1 MQRVAR
7 GSGRWTELT
16 LDGLNK
22 LMLLVEERLFPGEE
36 LAAAMAAATVGDT
49 LAPTAAAAATSGPG
63 VPGAREGDVARA
75 SSVSSEM
82 EGGWGEDGTT
92 AGALSHL
99 VECMLEVSFGGLLF
113 VLLCRIWFRPVRFGR
128 VEKKSAWFGMLFLRS
143 STLDWF
149 RWM

>member
-7 GSGRWTELT
+7 GSGRWSELT

-49 LAPTAAAAATSGPG
+49 LAPTAATAVTSGPG
-63 VPGAREGDVARA
+63 VSGDVPRA
-75 SSVSSEM
+75 SPVSSDM

-99 VECMLEVSFGGLLF
+99 MDCMLEVRFGGLLLVKF
-113 VLLCRIWFRPVRFGR
+113 CRIWFCSV
-128 VEKKSAWFGMLFLRS
+128 
-143 STLDWF
+143 
-149 RWM
+149 